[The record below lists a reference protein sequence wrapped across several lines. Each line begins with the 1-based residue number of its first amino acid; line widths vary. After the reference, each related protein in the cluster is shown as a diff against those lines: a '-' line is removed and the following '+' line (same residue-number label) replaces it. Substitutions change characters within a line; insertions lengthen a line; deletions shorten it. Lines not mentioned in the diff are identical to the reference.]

1 MIQTNFS
8 EMQSAI
14 IDNDQ
19 ERLTISFQKCQEI
32 LQNSSDQ
39 STRQFYTKICKNLVL
54 EGLFKLSKIDE
65 SMRWFEMNF
74 VEGNNLKP
82 NLMTFEILIDGLLN
96 HWKEGEAIK
105 YQNLMEK
112 EFKIEPK
119 IGIFNS
125 WISFYLKNFQL
136 QKAKD
141 LFDQI
146 KRIKINP
153 NEMTFRSF
161 MKYFMEI
168 SDYKSAEEIKLEMAK
183 FGIKPSVQFH
193 NSMIKILSKKR
204 AFKEID
210 SLLQEIKTNQ
220 SKIHLSTYKELIEAF
235 ASSKDYERIT
245 SLFNEMESYQIQ
257 PDVSLYNSLLA
268 MYSDNESSDR
278 ARSLL
283 LDMNSRGIKFNA
295 FTYFSLL
302 YGLIKQHKFIEAIE
316 MISKMDKSGI
326 SLPSS
331 TYARLI
337 KLCCEKRFHPG
348 IHFVRSQMKIQNV
361 KPNLAMFSSL
371 IEMNLRLLRYGSVEG
386 LLREMQSE
394 GLKWNVVIYGMFLNH
409 FIENYD
415 LKRVKI
421 LLERMKLENI
431 QLTSEI
437 YDTVMRAFYIYCR
450 YAQGGY
456 LFRVQPTE
464 TALAEVSGYDE
475 VSDLTFTDNSMN
487 SNTNTDSNST
497 SNNTDCNSNNTSNN
511 NNNPI
516 RLESNRLDISILKKN
531 FESIFKI
538 PFKLSVHIF
547 NDLMLT
553 FLRLTRFEEFFQC
566 FAEIR
571 RNNLKPNEL
580 TFTLLIKAQLYLGQ
594 PEAARSLFPEM
605 LKMGLKPTVLQC
617 ALIFHVF
624 CKNQATTLAEDFLS
638 EMINQLQLKPN
649 HVFYASLLYAY
660 SRRRDYPNVFYTFDR
675 LEKAGFTP
683 DTETCNFVLSSLYE
697 MGEHTEAT
705 RFFEKMVLQGIR
717 RNTHT
722 YYIMAD
728 RLVLQGDSDR
738 FLEKLVDCLTPGNS
752 IDAMSFNRLFNNYYR
767 AGQIDVMRKVMEK
780 MIEFVVKFD
789 EGTLSFVNYL
799 FIDYLNSSN
808 LDEAEAIIK
817 KAVIDY
823 DPTNCNVKSMI
834 DRFREHLAS
843 ISEIVK
849 LESFDKFLDSVD
861 DLKRLWVLPSPLLPS
876 EKAWLEVNSNLN
888 RVVEPPT
895 ISIDELVMAQ
905 SN

>member
-1 MIQTNFS
+1 MIQSNFS

-14 IDNDQ
+14 IDNDA

-39 STRQFYTKICKNLVL
+39 STKQFYTKICKNLVL
-54 EGLFKLSKIDE
+54 EGLFKLSKIE
-65 SMRWFEMNF
+65 EALKWFEMNF
-74 VEGNNLKP
+74 VEGTLKP

-96 HWKEGEAIK
+96 HWKEDDAIK
-105 YQNLMEK
+105 YQNLMIK
-112 EFKIEPK
+112 DGIEAG
-119 IGIFNS
+119 IGIYNL
-125 WISFYLKNFQL
+125 WISFHLKNFQL

-141 LFDQI
+141 LFEECSI
-146 KRIKINP
+146 KTIKP

-168 SDYKSAEEIKLEMAK
+168 SDYKSAEDIKLEMSK
-183 FGIKPSVQFH
+183 RGIVPSVQFH

-210 SLLQEIKTNQ
+210 SILQEIKTNQ
-220 SKIHLSTYKELIEAF
+220 TKLHLSTYKELIEAF
-235 ASSKDYERIT
+235 ASSKDYEKIS

-278 ARSLL
+278 SRSLL

-348 IHFVRSQMKIQNV
+348 IHFVRTQMKIQNV
-361 KPNLAMFSSL
+361 KPNLAMFSAL
-371 IEMNLRLLRYGSVEG
+371 LEMNLRLQRYGSVEG
-386 LLREMQSE
+386 LLREMLAE
-394 GLKWNVVIYGMFLNH
+394 GLNWNVLIYGMFLNH
-409 FIENYD
+409 FIEHFD
-415 LKRVKI
+415 LKRVQI
-421 LLERMKLENI
+421 LLERMKYENI

-456 LFRVQPTE
+456 LFRVQP
-464 TALAEVSGYDE
+464 
-475 VSDLTFTDNSMN
+475 
-487 SNTNTDSNST
+487 
-497 SNNTDCNSNNTSNN
+497 
-511 NNNPI
+511 
-516 RLESNRLDISILKKN
+516 LESEAENICLEPNRLDISVLKKN
-531 FESIFKI
+531 FETLFNI

-638 EMINQLQLKPN
+638 DMINQLQLKPN

-728 RLVLQGDSDR
+728 RLVLQGDADR

-767 AGQIDVMRKVMEK
+767 AGQIDVMRKVMGK

-799 FIDYLNSSN
+799 FVDYLNSSD
-808 LDEAEAIIK
+808 LDKAESIIK
-817 KAVIDY
+817 KSVIDY
-823 DPTNCNVKSMI
+823 DPSNSNVKTMI
-834 DRFREHLAS
+834 DRFREHLVS
-843 ISEIVK
+843 ISEK
-849 LESFDKFLDSVD
+849 GRLDSFDKFLDSVL
-861 DLKRLWVLPSPLLPS
+861 DLKRLWVLTSPFLPS
-876 EKAWLEVNSNLN
+876 DKIWLEVNSNLN
-888 RVVEPPT
+888 RVESPSV
-895 ISIDELVMAQ
+895 SIQDLFMAQ
-905 SN
+905 NN

>member
-1 MIQTNFS
+1 MIQANFN

-14 IDNDQ
+14 MDNDE
-19 ERLTISFQKCQEI
+19 ERLTISYQKCQEI
-32 LQNSSDQ
+32 LKNSSDQ
-39 STRQFYTKICKNLVL
+39 STKQFYKKICKNLVL
-54 EGLFKLSKIDE
+54 EGLLKLSKVE
-65 SMRWFEMNF
+65 EATKWFEMNF
-74 VEGNNLKP
+74 LEGNLKP
-82 NLMTFEILIDGLLN
+82 NLMTFEILIDGLLS
-96 HWKEGEAIK
+96 HWKEDEAKK
-105 YQNLMEK
+105 YQNLMIK
-112 EFKIEPK
+112 DFCINPG
-119 IGIFNS
+119 IGIFNL
-125 WISFYLKNFQL
+125 WISFHLKNFQL
-136 QKAKD
+136 QKAKEIYEENIS
-141 LFDQI
+141 I
-146 KRIKINP
+146 KLKP

-168 SDYKSAEEIKLEMAK
+168 SDYKSAEEIKVEMTK
-183 FGIKPSVQFH
+183 RGIVPSVQFH

-210 SLLQEIKTNQ
+210 SILQEIKTNQ
-220 SKIHLSTYKELIEAF
+220 SKLHLSTYKELIEAY
-235 ASSKDYERIT
+235 ASSKDYEKIT

-278 ARSLL
+278 SRSLL
-283 LDMNSRGIKFNA
+283 LDMNSRGIKFNS
-295 FTYFSLL
+295 FTYFALL
-302 YGLIKQHKFIEAIE
+302 YGLIKQHKFTEAIE
-316 MISKMDKSGI
+316 MITKMDKSGI

-331 TYARLI
+331 SYARLI

-348 IHFVRSQMKIQNV
+348 IHFVRSQMKIQNI
-361 KPNLAMFSSL
+361 KPNLAMFSAL

-386 LLREMQSE
+386 LVREMQGE
-394 GLKWNVVIYGMFLNH
+394 GLNWNVVIYGMFLNH
-409 FIENYD
+409 FIENFD
-415 LKRVKI
+415 LKRVQI

-431 QLTSEI
+431 QFTSEI

-456 LFRVQPTE
+456 LFRVQP
-464 TALAEVSGYDE
+464 
-475 VSDLTFTDNSMN
+475 
-487 SNTNTDSNST
+487 
-497 SNNTDCNSNNTSNN
+497 
-511 NNNPI
+511 
-516 RLESNRLDISILKKN
+516 LESAGNPLLEPNRLDISILKKN
-531 FESIFKI
+531 FESLFKI

-728 RLVLQGDSDR
+728 RLVLQGDADR

-767 AGQIDVMRKVMEK
+767 AGQIDIMGKVMEK

-808 LDEAEAIIK
+808 MDEAESIIK

-823 DPTNCNVKSMI
+823 DPSNCNVKSMI
-834 DRFREHLAS
+834 DRFREHL
-843 ISEIVK
+843 ISLSEK
-849 LESFDKFLDSVD
+849 GRLESFDKFLDSVD
-861 DLKRLWVLPSPLLPS
+861 DLKRLWVLPSPFLPS
-876 EKAWLEVNSNLN
+876 EKIWLEVNSNLN
-888 RVVEPPT
+888 RIQVPS
-895 ISIDELVMAQ
+895 ISIDDLVMAQ
-905 SN
+905 QNI